1 MNSANMALTLPIND
15 FLTTV
20 ADRGRSLMGL
30 PVSSK
35 NGDTTGTVG
44 LCLRLLQT
52 KGMASGLALS
62 QQILASYE
70 TFNQD
75 QKIEFFQALLEQLAC
90 DTGNVSQAAAVFL
103 ENNSQSNLKKL
114 SKAASPQYAPLI
126 SLLNQSPASTMKLL
140 NMRSDL
146 LGMLR
151 ENPDLKALDVE
162 FVNVFSSWF
171 NRGFLG
177 LHNIDWHTS
186 PTILE
191 NIIKYEAVHGI
202 SDWDDLGRRIKP
214 ADRMIYGFF
223 HPNLENEPL
232 IFVEVALMATMPDA
246 IAPVLTKDRTPLDPH
261 KATTAVF
268 YSISNCQ
275 NGLRGIPLGNFLIK
289 QVVEDVKF
297 HFPNLKDFVTLSPIL
312 KYGDWIR
319 DQENNYILPN
329 TLDEIDTVDKTN
341 QASLLAAAAHF
352 LSNEKAN
359 DSKPI
364 DPVCRFHIGN
374 GARLER
380 LNWAARMDDIGFN
393 SSYAI
398 MANYRYIIDD
408 IEKNHEAFESDGTVT
423 LAPSVKKQADLFSS

>member
-1 MNSANMALTLPIND
+1 MALTLPIND
-15 FLTTV
+15 FLSTV
-20 ADRGRSLMGL
+20 ADRGRSLIGL
-30 PVSSK
+30 PVLSK
-35 NGDTTGTVG
+35 QGDVGGTVI
-44 LCLRLLQT
+44 LCLRLLQS

-62 QQILASYE
+62 QQILSSYE
-70 TFNQD
+70 TFNTEH
-75 QKIEFFQALLEQLAC
+75 KLEFFEALFQKLAC
-90 DTGNVSQAAAVFL
+90 DTGDISQAAATFL
-103 ENNSQSNLKKL
+103 ENKSQKNLKKL
-114 SKAASPQYAPLI
+114 SKATKPQYATLI

-151 ENPDLKALDVE
+151 DTPELKALDEE
-162 FVNVFSSWF
+162 FVAVFSAWF

-177 LHNIDWHTS
+177 LRNIDWHTS

-202 SDWDDLGRRIKP
+202 SDWDDLSRRIKP

-223 HPNLENEPL
+223 HPNLEDEPL
-232 IFVEVALMATMPDA
+232 IFVEVALMDTMPDA
-246 IAPVLTKDRTPLDPH
+246 IAPVLTKDRTPLDPR

-289 QVVEDVKF
+289 QVVEDVKSR
-297 HFPNLKDFVTLSPIL
+297 FPNLKDFVTLSPVL
-312 KYGDWIR
+312 KFGDWMR
-319 DQENNYILPN
+319 AQKDDVNILPQEL
-329 TLDEIDTVDKTN
+329 TAIDAVTKDD
-341 QASLLAAAAHF
+341 QASLLSAAAYF
-352 LSNEKAN
+352 LSNEKARDN
-359 DSKPI
+359 KPV

-380 LNWAARMDDIGFN
+380 LNWAARIDDIGFD
-393 SSYAI
+393 SSFTI

-408 IEKNHEAFESDGTVT
+408 IEKNHEAFESEGTVT
-423 LAPSVKKQADLFSS
+423 LSNGVKKIANLDKS

>member
-1 MNSANMALTLPIND
+1 MALTLPIND
-15 FLTTV
+15 FLSTV
-20 ADRGRSLMGL
+20 ADRGRSLVGL
-30 PVSSK
+30 PVVSK
-35 NGDTTGTVG
+35 KGDVTGTLT

-62 QQILASYE
+62 QQILSSYE
-70 TFNQD
+70 AFDADHKQ
-75 QKIEFFQALLEQLAC
+75 EFFKALLEQLAC
-90 DTGNVSQAAAVFL
+90 DTDNARQAAATFL
-103 ENNSQSNLKKL
+103 ENESQSNLKKL
-114 SKAASPQYAPLI
+114 YKATQPQYAPLI

-151 ENPDLKALDVE
+151 DNSELKALDEE
-162 FVNVFSSWF
+162 FVTVFSAWF

-177 LHNIDWHTS
+177 LRNIDWHTS

-202 SDWDDLGRRIKP
+202 SDWDDLSRRIKP
-214 ADRMIYGFF
+214 VDRMIYGFF
-223 HPNLENEPL
+223 HPNLEDEPL
-232 IFVEVALMATMPDA
+232 IFVEVALMETMPDA
-246 IAPVLTKDRTPLDPH
+246 IAPILAKDRSPLDPK

-289 QVVEDVKF
+289 QVVEDVRSR
-297 HFPNLKDFVTLSPIL
+297 FPNLKDFVTLSPIL
-312 KYGDWIR
+312 KFGDWIR
-319 DQENNYILPN
+319 AHEDGTDTLPKD
-329 TLDEIDTVDKTN
+329 LDAISALDKN
-341 QASLLAAAAHF
+341 AQASLIAATAHF
-352 LSNEKAN
+352 LSNEKAK

-380 LNWAARMDDIGFN
+380 LNWAARMDNIGFE

-398 MANYRYIIDD
+398 MANYKYIIDD
-408 IEKNHEAFESDGTVT
+408 IEKNHEAFESENTVT
-423 LAPSVKKQADLFSS
+423 LAPSVKKQADTFTP

>member
-1 MNSANMALTLPIND
+1 MALALPIND
-15 FLTTV
+15 FLSTV

-35 NGDTTGTVG
+35 DGDVTGTVG

-62 QQILASYE
+62 QQILTSYE
-70 TFNQD
+70 TFNQE
-75 QKIEFFQALLEQLAC
+75 QKLEFFQTVFDKLAC
-90 DTGNVSQAAAVFL
+90 DTGNVSQAAATFL
-103 ENNSQSNLKKL
+103 ENKSQNNLKKL
-114 SKAASPQYAPLI
+114 SKAANPQYAPLI

-146 LGMLR
+146 LGMLK
-151 ENPDLKALDVE
+151 NSPNLKALDTE
-162 FVNVFSSWF
+162 FVNVFSAWF

-177 LHNIDWHTS
+177 LRNIDWHTS

-202 SDWDDLGRRIKP
+202 SDWDDLSRRIKP

-232 IFVEVALMATMPDA
+232 IFVEVALMAAMPDA
-246 IAPVLTKDRTPLDPH
+246 IAPVLTKDRTPIDPQ

-289 QVVEDVKF
+289 QVVEDVKS
-297 HFPNLKDFVTLSPIL
+297 HFPNLKEFVTLSPIL
-312 KYGDWIR
+312 KFGDWMR
-319 DQENNYILPN
+319 DQQNDTLPN
-329 TLDEIDTVDKTN
+329 TLDEITAVDKNDQT
-341 QASLLAAAAHF
+341 SLLAAAAHF
-352 LSNEKAN
+352 LSTEKAKDN
-359 DSKPI
+359 KPI

-380 LNWAARMDDIGFN
+380 LNWAARMDDIGFK
-393 SSYAI
+393 SSYTI
-398 MANYRYIIDD
+398 MANYKYIIDD
-408 IEKNHEAFESDGTVT
+408 IERNHEVFESDGTVT
-423 LAPSVKKQADLFSS
+423 LAPSVKKQVDLFPS